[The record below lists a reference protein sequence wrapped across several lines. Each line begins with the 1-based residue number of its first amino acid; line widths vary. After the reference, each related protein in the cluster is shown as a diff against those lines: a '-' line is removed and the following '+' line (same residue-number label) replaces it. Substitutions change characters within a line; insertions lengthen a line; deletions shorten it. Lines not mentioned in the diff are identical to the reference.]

1 MIQKVLKIGSSIGIT
16 IPKKTAQELGISA
29 GDAVEFTFNKGRK
42 QFTVE
47 PLASINQDLV
57 VWTKDFIEKY
67 RPALEALAKK

>member
-16 IPKKTAQELGISA
+16 IPKKTAQDLGISA

-42 QFTVE
+42 QFVVE
-47 PLASINQDLV
+47 PLATADKEIMN
-57 VWTKDFIEKY
+57 WTKKFIEEY